1 MSDEQDDD
9 WQYDDDIP
17 DSGRDWRRAKGIFI
31 IAPIGGSAGEIITA
45 AQRRFDPKLAAMG
58 TPHITINGSS
68 GTGPIMPGTTESE
81 LRAALEPILRET
93 PPLTLPFGKPMRFMQ
108 TNIVSLPLDP
118 HGALRDFHERI
129 KKSGLRFLPAR
140 FAFSPHA
147 TLSYFPTLSRKVE
160 REVLAVRVVEP
171 FVLERIE
178 LSLTNDP
185 QPPKSLFELALTG
198 QAAAMPG
205 DGDRKSSQ

>member
-1 MSDEQDDD
+1 MTREHDSEQDSEQDDD
-9 WQYDDDIP
+9 WDVEDDIP

-31 IAPIGGSAGEIITA
+31 IAPIGGPAGKIISA
-45 AQRRFDPKLAAMG
+45 AQRRFDPKLARMG

-68 GTGPIMPGTTESE
+68 GTGPIMPGTTEGE

-93 PPLTLPFGKPMRFMQ
+93 PPLTLPFGAPMRFMQ

-129 KKSGLRFLPAR
+129 KTSGLRFLPAR

-147 TLSYFPTLSRKVE
+147 TLSYFPTLSRASE
-160 REVLAVRVVEP
+160 REVMAIRVAEQTS
-171 FVLERIE
+171 FGN
-178 LSLTNDP
+178 LSLPT
-185 QPPKSLFELALTG
+185 LARFLRQG
-198 QAAAMPG
+198 
-205 DGDRKSSQ
+205 